1 MNKASG
7 ANRSVRSV
15 ACPFC
20 ERINPPDSRFCN
32 DCGAPLYLVPCFR
45 CGAVNDPTAPKCH
58 QCGASWPG
66 NALGGAPRSSSGTE
80 ALDAAGFG
88 ARTAEDRVQPIA
100 PAFFDADGLDRDGR
114 LLQQLQRVAA
124 NSDSGSLPDGRE
136 GVGLGEVQTVGSPS
150 YGASWP
156 ASPLGGPARSSP
168 GTEAPDGAGFG
179 ARTAE
184 DRVQPS
190 AHAFV
195 GADVLERD
203 ARLLQQLQ
211 RVVAN
216 SDSSSVAGGREE
228 FSLGDLRTL
237 ASPSADAESSYPAS
251 AVAGSRMTRVGA
263 RMLPRWGFTVIIGSV
278 VLAVFAAAGYYAYRA
293 RPVPDVP
300 QSAAVGGAA
309 RASTPTESGA
319 LVNSSESGGGGVPGT
334 SAPSL
339 AVTPA
344 VAADAQP
351 IAPAH
356 AGGAAAVRSGTAP
369 PEEARSAATPPVAP
383 SSSEAIINARRAA
396 AEAGAPAEAVS
407 AGSRPRTERV
417 APGVIERQPARV
429 GACTEAVAAVGLC
442 APESVQRK
450 E

>member
-1 MNKASG
+1 MTKASG
-7 ANRSVRSV
+7 ANRSVRSA

-66 NALGGAPRSSSGTE
+66 NALGGSARSSSGTE

-88 ARTAEDRVQPIA
+88 TRTAGDRVQPIA
-100 PAFFDADGLDRDGR
+100 PAFRDADGLDRDAR
-114 LLQQLQRVAA
+114 LLQQLQRVVA
-124 NSDSGSLPDGRE
+124 NSDSGSIVGGRE
-136 GVGLGEVQTVGSPS
+136 GGGFGEVRS
-150 YGASWP
+150 ASWP
-156 ASPLGGPARSSP
+156 ANLLGGPARSSS

-184 DRVQPS
+184 DRVQPI

-195 GADVLERD
+195 GADALDRD

-211 RVVAN
+211 RVVAD
-216 SDSSSVAGGREE
+216 SDSASVAGGPDE
-228 FSLGDLRTL
+228 SGLGDVRT
-237 ASPSADAESSYPAS
+237 ADAQSSYPAS
-251 AVAGSRMTRVGA
+251 AIAGSRPTRVGA
-263 RMLPRWGFTVIIGSV
+263 RLLHRWGLTVIVGSV

-293 RPVPDVP
+293 GPVPDVS
-300 QSAAVGGAA
+300 QSDDAA
-309 RASTPTESGA
+309 RGSAPAESRA
-319 LVNSSESGGGGVPGT
+319 LVNPSMSGDGAVAGAST
-334 SAPSL
+334 RTL

-344 VAADAQP
+344 VAADVQP
-351 IAPAH
+351 IAPAQE
-356 AGGAAAVRSGTAP
+356 GSAAAVRSRTAP
-369 PEEARSAATPPVAP
+369 LEDARSAATPPSAR
-383 SSSEAIINARRAA
+383 SSGETTSSPRQAA
-396 AEAGAPAEAVS
+396 AETRPPAETVS
-407 AGSRPRTERV
+407 AGPGSRTARV
-417 APGVIERQPARV
+417 APGVVEQQPARV
-429 GACTEAVAAVGLC
+429 GPCTEAVAAVGLC